1 MVDRV
6 SSLPATR
13 FGSTPNN
20 YNGPLQRQMVSRD
33 SKQERLL
40 AHISALVSLDV
51 KEQLAPSY
59 CSGLRMVRGR
69 GFEPL
74 TPTVSR

>member
-1 MVDRV
+1 
-6 SSLPATR
+6 
-13 FGSTPNN
+13 
-20 YNGPLQRQMVSRD
+20 MVSRD
-33 SKQERLL
+33 SKQERLS

-69 GFEPL
+69 GFEADRGKQPAI
-74 TPTVSR
+74 TSAADVSNTLGRNRS